1 MTRPEATE
9 TQRVMKKFQQVKNLR
24 HHEAGASLS

>member
-9 TQRVMKKFQQVKNLR
+9 MQRVMKKFQQVKNLR
-24 HHEAGASLS
+24 DFRTVRVLS

>member
-9 TQRVMKKFQQVKNLR
+9 TQRIMKKFQQVKNLR
-24 HHEAGASLS
+24 DSRAVRTLS